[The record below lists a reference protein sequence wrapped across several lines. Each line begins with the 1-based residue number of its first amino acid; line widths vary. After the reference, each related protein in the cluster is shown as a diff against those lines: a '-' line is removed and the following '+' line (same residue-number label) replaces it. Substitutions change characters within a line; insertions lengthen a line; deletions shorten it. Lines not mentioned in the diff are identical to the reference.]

1 MVVGEG
7 LSQEDGHASVLI
19 DEQQGQIGTLE
30 HFFESPEFFRLKKAL
45 GDLNRPRSL
54 DALRIEIHEGL
65 LLLSGKVPTF
75 YVRQLVIE
83 KAKNVGLPISDTM
96 KVA

>member
-1 MVVGEG
+1 MVVGES
-7 LSQEDGHASVLI
+7 LSQEEGHGVLME
-19 DEQQGQIGTLE
+19 EQQGCSGTLE
-30 HFFESPEFFRLKKAL
+30 HSEEFHKVLGLEQAL
-45 GDLNRPRSL
+45 RDLNRPRAL
-54 DALRIEIHEGL
+54 DAVRIEIHEGL
-65 LLLSGKVPTF
+65 LLLSGRVPTF